1 MRNTLPKPLHACVRP
16 VCIALLLAA
25 QTLAPVLS
33 STAWAQAVSPVVSES
48 GALMSAPQLQSLVA
62 PIALYPDALLSQML
76 MASTYPLEVAAA
88 SIWLRNNQLTGA
100 DFDAAIGQQR
110 WDNSVKSLVHFPD
123 ALNLMGNQ
131 LDWTHQ
137 LGDTYLAQPVELMQS
152 VQALRVQAQ
161 QAGFL
166 KSGNQMR
173 VTTDAQSHIIIVPA
187 NPEVVYVPAYNPMV
201 VYGPWLYPA
210 YPPYAVYNP
219 AWGAIA
225 FGAGFGVG
233 YALWATPYWGRGGF
247 YINNGYY
254 NRFNYRYNAAP
265 YRYPAQV
272 GARSAWAFNPAHR
285 YNVPYASPSVQKRYG
300 GIPAPGRNVS
310 QARQSA
316 QNYWHQNPPL
326 SQAPRANPAR
336 AATAAQ
342 AAVRTGG
349 GRSSGQSGQSGHS
362 GRSGH

>member
-1 MRNTLPKPLHACVRP
+1 MTSPE
-16 VCIALLLAA
+16 LA
-25 QTLAPVLS
+25 
-33 STAWAQAVSPVVSES
+33 
-48 GALMSAPQLQSLVA
+48 SLVA

-88 SIWLRNNQLTGA
+88 TIWLKNNQLTGTA
-100 DFDAAIGQQR
+100 FDAALGQQR

-123 ALNLMGNQ
+123 ALNLLGNK

-137 LGDTYLAQPVELMQS
+137 LGDTYLAQPAEVMQA
-152 VQALRVQAQ
+152 VQALRAQAQ
-161 QAGFL
+161 QAGYL

-173 VTTDAQSHIIIVPA
+173 VSTDLQSNIIIVPS
-187 NPEVVYVPAYNPMV
+187 NPEIVYVPTYNPMV

-225 FGAGFGVG
+225 FGVGLGVG

-265 YRYPAQV
+265 YRYPVQA
-272 GARSAWAFNPAHR
+272 GPHSAWAFNPAHR
-285 YNVPYASPSVQKRYG
+285 YNVPYTSPAVQQRYG
-300 GIPAPGRNVS
+300 GATPGQVHNVN

-316 QNYWHQNPPL
+316 QNYWHQNTP
-326 SQAPRANPAR
+326 SR
-336 AATAAQ
+336 AAPQSNANTQRAAPVNPG
-342 AAVRTGG
+342 AGRPYG
-349 GRSSGQSGQSGHS
+349 GRQAGQSVQSSHSGNYSHSGQSGHS